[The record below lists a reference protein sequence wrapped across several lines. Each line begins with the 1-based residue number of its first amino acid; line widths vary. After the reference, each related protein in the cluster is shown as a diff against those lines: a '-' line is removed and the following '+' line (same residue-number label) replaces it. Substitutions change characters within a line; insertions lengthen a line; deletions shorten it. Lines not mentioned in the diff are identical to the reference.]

1 MCVLFADGPPLK
13 FLFLNMPVS
22 ADAFAGGAIALLRAL
37 ADDKK
42 ARNGLRWLMAAAYKA
57 GYEPRVGNISL
68 YKLQPSTTSSSPAVE
83 PEEPCTQAT
92 GRKRRR
98 LLKSHNEVMTE
109 SIDPH
114 SLNDFKDTIRSME
127 NKGYGPKSFLTFVAF
142 LKSIEGKLVIP
153 RHTTN
158 INGCRGLVGAD
169 GKCSKCTL
177 DNLTPEWAFQMR
189 LCLTDLKDPSSH
201 LELFGYGALAKFF
214 FGLTISI
221 WSIGIIKVFKSVF
234 VTVYLIFD

>member
-1 MCVLFADGPPLK
+1 MSTIDIVSVLNFNHRTASRDDIGVFLTTHGIMPDTFASMND
-13 FLFLNMPVS
+13 FN
-22 ADAFAGGAIALLRAL
+22 LRI
-37 ADDKK
+37 
-42 ARNGLRWLMAAAYKA
+42 Y
-57 GYEPRVGNISL
+57 
-68 YKLQPSTTSSSPAVE
+68 
-83 PEEPCTQAT
+83 T

-114 SLNDFKDTIRSME
+114 SLNDFKDTIKSME

-214 FGLTISI
+214 FGNKTAEQEHTAIERMAC
-221 WSIGIIKVFKSVF
+221 
-234 VTVYLIFD
+234 